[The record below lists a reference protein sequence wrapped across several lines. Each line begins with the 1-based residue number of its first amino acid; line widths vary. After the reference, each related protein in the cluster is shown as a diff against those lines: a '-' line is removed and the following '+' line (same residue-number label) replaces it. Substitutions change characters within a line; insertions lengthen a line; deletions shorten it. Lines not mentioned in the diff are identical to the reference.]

1 MLLTIAK
8 IFCLGVSAWWLVAVV
23 ADLLYIIITH
33 NPTAVTSFMCNP
45 FCIIS
50 FPMLELKMHQ
60 GAIFWLGGF
69 VLVLFTIL
77 FFL

>member
-8 IFCLGVSAWWLVAVV
+8 FFCFGVSAWWLVAVV

-33 NPTAVTSFMCNP
+33 NPTAVTTFMCNP

-69 VLVLFTIL
+69 FLVLFTIL
-77 FFL
+77 YFL